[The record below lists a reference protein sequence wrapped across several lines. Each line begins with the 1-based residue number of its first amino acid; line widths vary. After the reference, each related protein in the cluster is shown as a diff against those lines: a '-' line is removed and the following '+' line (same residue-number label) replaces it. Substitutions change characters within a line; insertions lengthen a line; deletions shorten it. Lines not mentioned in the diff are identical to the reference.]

1 MYKDS
6 RLGEL
11 VSLESYCTVE
21 VNIGDLLMD
30 TLSSNYSFG

>member
-6 RLGEL
+6 RLREL
-11 VSLESYCTVE
+11 ASPESYCTVD
-21 VNIGDLLMD
+21 VNIGDLLMA